1 MFATSLI
8 VFRETLEAALFV
20 GIVAAATRGI
30 PGKSRWISSGV
41 MAGLAGALLMAAGM
55 EQISAW
61 ADGIGQDLVNIGI
74 LCLALTMLAWH
85 CVWVSTHA
93 GEMVREAKHLGA
105 RAQHSHESDHPSRR
119 SSLWALSTA
128 IALSVLREGAETVL
142 FVAGI
147 ASGAAGDA
155 MHVSASVSL
164 GLLAGA
170 LLGGLIYLGLA
181 RVRTQHVFAV
191 TNVLILALAGS
202 LASQLA
208 KALVQSGLIEQPST
222 PVWDTSNWLANE
234 SSFGTLLH
242 ALIGYDASPSS
253 VQLMFYV
260 GIVALIGLATRLAKS
275 RKPSPPDAVAIA

>member
-30 PGKSRWISSGV
+30 PGRSRWISGGV

>member
-1 MFATSLI
+1 
-8 VFRETLEAALFV
+8 
-20 GIVAAATRGI
+20 
-30 PGKSRWISSGV
+30 
-41 MAGLAGALLMAAGM
+41 M

-85 CVWVSTHA
+85 CIWVSTHA
-93 GEMVREAKHLGA
+93 GEMVREAKNLGA
-105 RAQHSHESDHPSRR
+105 RAQHSHESEHPSRR

-222 PVWDTSNWLANE
+222 PVWDTSSWLANE

-260 GIVALIGLATRLAKS
+260 GVVGLIGLATRLAKS
-275 RKPSPPDAVAIA
+275 RKPSQPDAVAIA